1 MRHPRAAALA
11 ALIAWGTGAG
21 CTALKEL
28 PRAQFTS
35 PGELKSVRLMTRDSL
50 DYEFDFARV
59 AGDSITGFRRRDDAG
74 PAADYATLA
83 MPLQDVEKVQTRQID
98 WPRTMLMGGLGVL
111 LVATAGL
118 AANHNQTGGGGDSG
132 GGSGRPPQ

>member
-11 ALIAWGTGAG
+11 ALIAWGAGAG
-21 CTALKEL
+21 CTALKEI
-28 PRAQFTS
+28 PRSEYTS
-35 PGELKSVRLMTRDSL
+35 PGEIKSVRLMTRDSL

-59 AGDSITGFRRRDDAG
+59 QGDSITGFRRRDEGG

-83 MPLQDVEKVQTRQID
+83 LPLQEVQRISTRQID
-98 WPRTMLMGGLGVL
+98 WPRTMLVGGLGIL

-118 AANHNQTGGGGDSG
+118 AAKNSQTGGGGDSG